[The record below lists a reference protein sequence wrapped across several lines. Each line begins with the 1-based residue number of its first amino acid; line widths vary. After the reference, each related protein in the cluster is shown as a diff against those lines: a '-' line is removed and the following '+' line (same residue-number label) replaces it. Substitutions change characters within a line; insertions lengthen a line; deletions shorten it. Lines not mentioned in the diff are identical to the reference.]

1 MEVECGPGG
10 VCHTSL
16 AIVLTYQ
23 LREGLMN
30 LSEVLELVCAA
41 AET

>member
-1 MEVECGPGG
+1 MEVACGPSG

-16 AIVLTYQ
+16 GIVLTYQ
-23 LREGLMN
+23 LMEGLLN